1 MSSPWKPDETNV
13 IPFGSLNASRL
24 FEREMEK
31 YNVRRSLFD
40 PLVAADASWSMLM
53 ELFLAYECREFILTT
68 DLQRISGVPFT
79 TALRYLNYLDRVGM
93 ISRNKSE
100 SDGRAT
106 EVRLSDDG
114 HDQMV
119 AYVAAVRTMERAT
132 PRQRKDL
139 FAQMKLR
146 QGKSIFPWRR
156 TVDYIADG
164 GV

>member
-1 MSSPWKPDETNV
+1 
-13 IPFGSLNASRL
+13 
-24 FEREMEK
+24 
-31 YNVRRSLFD
+31 
-40 PLVAADASWSMLM
+40 
-53 ELFLAYECREFILTT
+53 
-68 DLQRISGVPFT
+68 
-79 TALRYLNYLDRVGM
+79 
-93 ISRNKSE
+93 
-100 SDGRAT
+100 
-106 EVRLSDDG
+106 
-114 HDQMV
+114 MV